1 MLQNQSLERS
11 DRSDAFTARRHE
23 SLETLEPVWRLLET
37 EGRATAF
44 QQFDWVRAVEEHLA
58 RPKGITAFVVE
69 VSDAKSGRT
78 RMLLPF
84 ILKKKAAY
92 SIVEYMGLNVCD
104 ISAPLI
110 APGYRFT
117 ESSGEALW
125 AAIATCLPKAD
136 LVHIDLIPSMIQGEI
151 NPLATLPGIR
161 RISLQSFDVAIDGDP
176 ETIVERLVNG
186 RTRRSLKKS
195 SRRLAERGDVRFMEA
210 TSRENL
216 EALLPVMIAQRLER
230 FRALDRFD
238 LLADPQVQ
246 SFYTDAA
253 IRSLQG
259 RGPVRVFGLSV
270 AGEWIATAYGLV
282 HAKTFHLLIVSM
294 AGGGWEAS
302 APGIAIIAQFVR
314 WSRQQGLTMM
324 DFSLGEMDYKTGFGG
339 QPHDLY
345 ALSLPLTSRG
355 RVAAAMRHAAART
368 KERLMA
374 RPRLFAFLRPA
385 VRLCRRMTS
394 PFR

>member
-1 MLQNQSLERS
+1 
-11 DRSDAFTARRHE
+11 
-23 SLETLEPVWRLLET
+23 
-37 EGRATAF
+37 
-44 QQFDWVRAVEEHLA
+44 
-58 RPKGITAFVVE
+58 
-69 VSDAKSGRT
+69 
-78 RMLLPF
+78 
-84 ILKKKAAY
+84 
-92 SIVEYMGLNVCD
+92 
-104 ISAPLI
+104 
-110 APGYRFT
+110 
-117 ESSGEALW
+117 
-125 AAIATCLPKAD
+125 
-136 LVHIDLIPSMIQGEI
+136 
-151 NPLATLPGIR
+151 
-161 RISLQSFDVAIDGDP
+161 
-176 ETIVERLVNG
+176 
-186 RTRRSLKKS
+186 
-195 SRRLAERGDVRFMEA
+195 
-210 TSRENL
+210 
-216 EALLPVMIAQRLER
+216 
-230 FRALDRFD
+230 
-238 LLADPQVQ
+238 
-246 SFYTDAA
+246 
-253 IRSLQG
+253 
-259 RGPVRVFGLSV
+259 VRVFGLSV